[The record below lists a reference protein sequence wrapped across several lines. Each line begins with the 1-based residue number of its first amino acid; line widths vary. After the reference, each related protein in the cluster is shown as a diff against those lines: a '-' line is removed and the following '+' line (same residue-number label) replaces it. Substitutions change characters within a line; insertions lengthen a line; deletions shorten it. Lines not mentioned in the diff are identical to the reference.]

1 MNKKK
6 FTYKK
11 SGVNINAADSFIN
24 FISNIS
30 SKKKGK
36 KKYSNIG
43 GFGSITNIPYGIDQ
57 PKIVACT
64 DGVGTKVEI
73 ANTLNKYDTIGIDL
87 VAMSVNDL
95 VVQGAK
101 PLIFL
106 DYISINKINP
116 RKLKSIVKGIIAG
129 CKISNCELVGGETA
143 EMPGT
148 YSKGKFDIAGFAVGI
163 VDKNKILDKSK
174 IKANDLIV
182 QGARPLLFLDYISTN
197 KINLK
202 KLKSII
208 KGILKGCR
216 LSGCELVG
224 GETAEMP
231 GTYEKNKFDI
241 AGFAVGVVNK
251 KKILRKNQ
259 INNNDLILAIPSS
272 GLHSN
277 GFSLVRYLINEKK
290 INIKKNKYLSSELLK
305 PTKIYVNEVLKLINK
320 NLINGC
326 ANITGGG
333 LSDNIKRVIPDKLVA
348 DIDLNKIKTLSI
360 FKWLRK
366 QGISEKEMLKTF
378 NCGVGFCL
386 IIKNKNLKKVSKF
399 FSRNFKPYVIGKIS
413 KGNNKVKLNGSINW
427 S

>member
-11 SGVNINAADSFIN
+11 SGVDINAADNFVN
-24 FISNIS
+24 FISNVS

-36 KKYSNIG
+36 KKFSNIG
-43 GFGSITNIPYGIDQ
+43 GFGSITSIPQGINQ

-64 DGVGTKVEI
+64 DGVGTKIEI

-95 VVQGAK
+95 IVQGAK
-101 PLIFL
+101 PLLFL
-106 DYISINKINP
+106 DYISINKI
-116 RKLKSIVKGIIAG
+116 
-129 CKISNCELVGGETA
+129 
-143 EMPGT
+143 
-148 YSKGKFDIAGFAVGI
+148 D
-163 VDKNKILDKSK
+163 
-174 IKANDLIV
+174 
-182 QGARPLLFLDYISTN
+182 
-197 KINLK
+197 LK

-231 GTYEKNKFDI
+231 GTYEKGKFDI
-241 AGFAVGVVNK
+241 AGFAVGVVSKN
-251 KKILRKNQ
+251 KILNKNR
-259 INNNDLILAIPSS
+259 IKNNNLILAVPSS

-277 GFSLVRYLINEKK
+277 GFSLVRYLINQKK
-290 INIKKNKYLSSELLK
+290 INIKNNKFLKSELLR
-305 PTKIYVNEVLKLINK
+305 PTKIYVDEVLKLIDQ

-333 LSDNIKRVIPDKLVA
+333 LSDNIKRIIPDEMIA
-348 DIDLNKIKTLSI
+348 DINLDQIKTLNI
-360 FKWLRK
+360 FKWLK
-366 QGISEKEMLKTF
+366 KNGISEKEMIKTF

-386 IIKNKNLKKVSKF
+386 IINPKDLKKVTKY
-399 FSRNFKPYVIGKIS
+399 FSRDYKPYVIGKIS
-413 KGNNKVKLNGSINW
+413 IGNNKVKLNGSINW
-427 S
+427 N